1 MIQDICKD
9 EAFLAQKAES
19 AAPDDIQ
26 VAADLLETLK
36 HHKDGCVGCCIF
48 VLWHGRILWLYF

>member
-36 HHKDGCVGCCIF
+36 HHKDGCVGT
-48 VLWHGRILWLYF
+48 VSYTHLERMYAR

>member
-26 VAADLLETLK
+26 VAADLLET
-36 HHKDGCVGCCIF
+36 
-48 VLWHGRILWLYF
+48 HGSQHDRRKQAYHRL

>member
-19 AAPDDIQ
+19 AAPDDI
-26 VAADLLETLK
+26 LSLI
-36 HHKDGCVGCCIF
+36 HI
-48 VLWHGRILWLYF
+48 